1 MESHSKRKKIVL
13 RLEPEVYKALCTAA
27 KEEGVPKSKFLNKI
41 LKSPNE
47 VNTKNYN
54 SVYKKA
60 VNFQFYV
67 DAELYQNIFKTSC
80 EKQIPIS
87 QIVRSHIQATPT
99 NNLYSVNQFG
109 AESRIINFWKE
120 GRINSVIEEFE
131 LNGTRT
137 LYECFLVSYS
147 YHNLAEFPKSQE
159 VFNTLQFASDREE
172 KTIFLFSLLMKLHA
186 RAFLNLA
193 TISDINALSEFND
206 FINNSNNS
214 ILRGLYHIVIAS
226 IYDDLDYNDLALS
239 NLNQALLHFTSIK
252 DVNLMAEI
260 YSKMAK
266 NSTRSL
272 NMELTAKYINNII
285 DLSLIHSSSSI
296 QNILEYQKV
305 LFEYT
310 FDKKFMSIAKNN
322 TDLPNCFLSKLA
334 KYRYDVIRIANMV
347 KRNEE
352 VNKIE
357 FAELKNFTNT
367 FEGQLYYDHIEMFE
381 VLTQSKIGSEDC
393 SRYFDNVHEK
403 AKETGRHNSVIS
415 YFRGFADYSSEDSD
429 RVAAARTN
437 LLELS
442 HMAKSLIVARAAQY
456 TLSTRQFGAVR

>member
-1 MESHSKRKKIVL
+1 MESNSKRKKIVL

-41 LKSPNE
+41 LKSPKE

-60 VNFQFYV
+60 INFQFYI
-67 DAELYQNIFKTSC
+67 DNELYQNIFKTSC

-99 NNLYSVNQFG
+99 NNLYPVNQFV

-131 LNGTRT
+131 LNGART

-147 YHNLAEFPKSQE
+147 YHNLAEFSKSHMI
-159 VFNTLQFASDREE
+159 FHTLQFTSEREE
-172 KTIFLFSLLMKLHA
+172 KIIFLFSLLMKLHA

-193 TISDINALSEFND
+193 TISDINELSEFDD
-206 FINNSNNS
+206 FIHHSNNS
-214 ILRGLYHIVIAS
+214 ILRGMYHLVIAS
-226 IYDDLDYNDLALS
+226 IYDDLDYNDLALI
-239 NLNQALLHFTSIK
+239 NLKHAMTHFTNINE
-252 DVNLMAEI
+252 VNLMAEI

-266 NSTRSL
+266 NSTRCL
-272 NMELTAKYINNII
+272 NMELTAKYINNIVS
-285 DLSLIHSSSSI
+285 LSQMHSSSSI
-296 QNILEYQKV
+296 QNILEYQKI
-305 LFEYT
+305 LFEYS
-310 FDKKFMSIAKNN
+310 FDKKFLSITNN
-322 TDLPNCFLSKLA
+322 TELPNCFLSKLA

-347 KRNEE
+347 KGNEE

-403 AKETGRHNSVIS
+403 SKETGRHNSVIS
-415 YFRGFADYSSEDSD
+415 YFKSFADYSSEDSD